1 MTSYASEED
10 YLEDQI
16 TSFVNAKRVLKK
28 YKNKIAD
35 EILPDFRGDRDKVL
49 EGIDKGLKYLEVER
63 KKVKSELNKL
73 QNQLDVFK

>member
-1 MTSYASEED
+1 M
-10 YLEDQI
+10 
-16 TSFVNAKRVLKK
+16 LKK

-73 QNQLDVFK
+73 QNQLKIFK

>member
-1 MTSYASEED
+1 MTSYASEEY

-35 EILPDFRGDRDKVL
+35 EIAHDWRGDRDKVL